1 MIESS
6 HDPFRQ
12 QHEIESLTIGNIVI

>member
-1 MIESS
+1 MIESL